1 MSQNKKIAIVTGAG
15 SGIGRAVAVALC
27 NDGWSVVLAGRR
39 EEQLKETASA
49 CDVKRT
55 LVVPT
60 DINIPKSVKNLFSQT
75 MKTFGRLDLLF
86 NNAGVSAPVKPI
98 EELTLE
104 EWQRVIDTNLTG
116 AFLCTQEA
124 FKIMKHQDPMGG
136 RIINNGSISAHVPR
150 PHAAP
155 YTASKHAIT
164 GLTKSISL
172 EGRGYNIACGQ
183 IDIGNANSA
192 MTKKIQEGA
201 LQADGSFKNE
211 PAINLE
217 DVGRSV
223 AYMASLPPDTN
234 VPFLT
239 IMANQMPYMGRG

>member
-1 MSQNKKIAIVTGAG
+1 MSQPNKIAIVTGAG
-15 SGIGRAVAVALC
+15 SGIGRAVAIALF

-39 EEQLKETASA
+39 EKQLIETANA

-60 DINIPKSVKNLFSQT
+60 DINIPESVQHLFSQT

-86 NNAGVSAPVKPI
+86 NNAGINAPAKPF
-98 EELTLE
+98 EELTLQ
-104 EWQRVIDTNLTG
+104 EWERVINTNLTG

-124 FKIMKHQDPMGG
+124 FKIMKHQDPTGG

-150 PHAAP
+150 PHSAP
-155 YTASKHAIT
+155 YTASKHAVT
-164 GLTKSISL
+164 GLTRSISL
-172 EGRGYNIACGQ
+172 DGRAFNIACGQ
-183 IDIGNANSA
+183 IDIGNASSE
-192 MTKKIQEGA
+192 MTKNIEESV
-201 LQADGSFKNE
+201 LQADGSQKIE
-211 PAINLE
+211 PTMKVEN
-217 DVGRSV
+217 VGRAV

-234 VPFLT
+234 IPFLT